1 MLKIK
6 KTNLVMTVIFTLA
19 LYSSWVY
26 AGGYSWTDKD
36 GVRHSS
42 DLSPSEYMK
51 QKKKASQQTDDEL
64 SPEVTQTLF
73 NKKRKPVSPE
83 PEPETGAKK
92 APIAPDDENKQ
103 AVQPPSKSEY
113 HQTKQ
118 KITPSPKDR
127 TPAKKQVVQPPSKSE
142 TPLKKDKST
151 APLKP
156 KEVKTHKK
164 KAVLPPVQAVQPT
177 PAPPQPLSRK
187 RISFYKNQIA
197 RLKELIKS
205 QEKLIAEDVR
215 TIGLIENR
223 INQIKHTQGPK
234 SDRLKN
240 ELRQSEKSL
249 PAAKNRLKSDV
260 RELQVLQSN
269 VNNYQLKLKSAR

>member
-6 KTNLVMTVIFTLA
+6 KTNLVITVIFTLV
-19 LYSSWVY
+19 LYNSWVY
-26 AGGYSWTDKD
+26 AGGYSWTDKN

-42 DLSPSEYMK
+42 DLSPSEYME
-51 QKKKASQQTDDEL
+51 QQKKASQPTDDEL

-83 PEPETGAKK
+83 PEIGAKK
-92 APIAPDDENKQ
+92 APIAPDDKNKQ
-103 AVQPPSKSEY
+103 VIKPPPKSEY
-113 HQTKQ
+113 PQTKQ
-118 KITPSPKDR
+118 KITPPPKD
-127 TPAKKQVVQPPSKSE
+127 TIPAKKSE
-142 TPLKKDKST
+142 TPLQKDEST
-151 APLKP
+151 VPLKP
-156 KEVKTHKK
+156 EAVGTHKK
-164 KAVLPPVQAVQPT
+164 KPVPPPVQTVKPMQ
-177 PAPPQPLSRK
+177 APQEPLSRE

-215 TIGLIENR
+215 TIGLIESR

-240 ELRQSEKSL
+240 ELQQSEKSL

-269 VNNYQLKLKSAR
+269 VNNYQRKLKSAR